1 MALRTCS
8 DSFTGPSK
16 RLKFVKTDSQ
26 WFMDHQQ
33 GGSNFTLRHF
43 FDIFIQERDICQKTL
58 NHD

>member
-1 MALRTCS
+1 MALCTCS
-8 DSFTGPSK
+8 DSFTGPFK

-43 FDIFIQERDICQKTL
+43 FNIIYSRKRFNDKRL
-58 NHD
+58 